1 MNGESIKNAVPIS
14 RAAKKL
20 GLDSFTLYGLIQSD
34 KFRPRRERWGE
45 LVILEIELEDAIK
58 EPTKKK

>member
-1 MNGESIKNAVPIS
+1 MNGESTKNAVSIS

-45 LVILEIELEDAIK
+45 LVILEIQLEDAVK
-58 EPTKKK
+58 GPDKKK